1 MVALMMV
8 CVLYTGQYTDCGSYR
23 TSEASDFSILVSILV
38 VDHIGTSEA
47 SDYFFY
53 TGRWCW
59 LGWRRFISSI
69 VEKTTT
75 SNYGIQ
81 SMMLRKY
88 QNVLAYGDH
97 NRIQEV
103 DIVLLKNAERSQKK

>member
-1 MVALMMV
+1 MMV

-53 TGRWCW
+53 TTGRC
-59 LGWRRFISSI
+59 WRRFISHSSRKDPHLELRYSEYDVTKI
-69 VEKTTT
+69 PKRV
-75 SNYGIQ
+75 GIWRPQ
-81 SMMLRKY
+81 PNKGGGYR
-88 QNVLAYGDH
+88 V
-97 NRIQEV
+97 V
-103 DIVLLKNAERSQKK
+103 KKR

>member
-1 MVALMMV
+1 MMV

-53 TGRWCW
+53 TAGRC
-59 LGWRRFISSI
+59 WRRFISSRKDPHHL
-69 VEKTTT
+69 EL
-75 SNYGIQ
+75 YGIQ

-97 NRIQEV
+97 NRIKEV
-103 DIVLLKNAERSQKK
+103 DIVSLKNAERSQKK